1 MILTFLRI
9 LFGFK
14 WEWSLVSKQEYANGT
29 YFLFICKRSGRIKKV
44 WMGEGF

>member
-14 WEWSLVSKQEYANGT
+14 WEWLLVNKQVYSNGT

-44 WMGEGF
+44 WVGESN